1 MLRIYNDILDWVEA
15 ITPLIRQI
23 ARHDPNLASQ
33 LERASTSVALNTGEG
48 MFGRG
53 KRRVASYGV
62 AAQEMGESVTALEVA
77 RRRRYIEP
85 LAPWLHELSRKILGT
100 LVKLAFPSRR

>member
-1 MLRIYNDILDWVEA
+1 MLRIYSDILDWVEA

-23 ARHDPNLASQ
+23 SRHDPNLASQ
-33 LERASTSVALNTGEG
+33 LERASTSVALNVGEG
-48 MFGRG
+48 MYGRG
-53 KRRVASYGV
+53 RRRVAAYGI

-85 LAPWLHELSRKILGT
+85 LAPWLYELSRKILGT

>member
-1 MLRIYNDILDWVEA
+1 MLRIYSDILDWVEA

-23 ARHDPNLASQ
+23 SRHDPNLASQ
-33 LERASTSVALNTGEG
+33 LERASASVALNVGEG
-48 MFGRG
+48 MYGRG
-53 KRRVASYGV
+53 RRRVAAYGI

-77 RRRRYIEP
+77 HRRRYIEP
-85 LAPWLHELSRKILGT
+85 LAPWLCELSRKILGT